1 MPGRD
6 PPAREPR
13 TLALAAGPLDY
24 TLVRRRGRRGVGLKV
39 DASGLTVSA
48 PLSVPL
54 ARVEKVV
61 RESESWVL
69 GKLAVW
75 RERQVPVQRWEDGAT
90 LPWLGESLVLRLDE
104 GRRAFAQLDGAALR
118 VTVPAFAEEPVRKA
132 RSAPSS
138 PRGSRSCR
146 RRASCSRR
154 PTRAGEAATA
164 AARCGS
170 RGAWPRPGRRSSTTS
185 SATSSRT
192 CGT

>member
-13 TLALAAGPLDY
+13 TLALADGPLDY
-24 TLVRRRGRRGVGLKV
+24 TLVGRRGRRGVGLKV

-54 ARVEKVV
+54 ARVEKMV

-75 RERQVPVQRWEDGAT
+75 RERQVPVQRWEDGAA

-104 GRRAFAQLDGAALR
+104 GRRAFA
-118 VTVPAFAEEPVRKA
+118 EK
-132 RSAPSS
+132 
-138 PRGSRSCR
+138 
-146 RRASCSRR
+146 R
-154 PTRAGEAATA
+154 PPQWT
-164 AARCGS
+164 
-170 RGAWPRPGRRSSTTS
+170 GR
-185 SATSSRT
+185 
-192 CGT
+192 